1 MKLIVDNS
9 KTKKEGDFLIKAFF
23 SSYDKN
29 RPNRID
35 IIKEVPFTFNDTQVK
50 ETAILRFKDNH
61 KKDEIYTSKLIFAN
75 LIFDEA
81 SYSSGYGTFPREK
94 WDPLPS
100 YKYRSYPTLQ
110 KIWKNPMV
118 SNEIKE
124 FMILFNNFHLFIKE
138 DYIVEPEQ
146 SFLKFLAETIYKA
159 YKKEKENKKVIRIPN
174 RPQQIYD
181 GLIGEEDIF
190 NKVFSR

>member
-81 SYSSGYGTFPREK
+81 SYSSGYGTFPREE
-94 WDPLPS
+94 WDPLPPS
-100 YKYRSYPTLQ
+100 KY
-110 KIWKNPMV
+110 KNP
-118 SNEIKE
+118 SLKTLWENPLESGDIRD

-138 DYIVEPEQ
+138 DYLVEPEQ
-146 SFLKFLAETIYKA
+146 SFLQFLAETIYKA
-159 YKKEKENKKVIRIPN
+159 YKKEKENKKVIQIPN